1 LPKDVQ
7 DLLKCALHGQGETL
21 LTPSQFHPEWQ
32 LVHEYGLGEALPA
45 MTHVWQVDANT
56 QWVAIKSAPET
67 VAALPQLSVSAAQD
81 VAAESLAMAAQ
92 VLAAHAPIAGLS
104 MLPLL
109 MGWPGILTPVHIAFF
124 MNR

>member
-1 LPKDVQ
+1 
-7 DLLKCALHGQGETL
+7 
-21 LTPSQFHPEWQ
+21 
-32 LVHEYGLGEALPA
+32 